1 MHEKTFR
8 YDIQSLRAISVILV
22 IFYHFNFSYQDLPLF
37 SGGFIGVDIF
47 FIISGYVISN
57 LILIELK
64 QKNDF
69 KFSKFIEKRLRR
81 LVPALYFFLF
91 IIFCFGLIF
100 LLPSYLSQLSFD
112 IIFNVLLS
120 SNFYFWDSLQAY
132 GAVLGI
138 DRPLLHTWSL
148 SVEWQFYIFT
158 SILFIF
164 FKNQIMKN
172 FNMCFL
178 VLFFMSIFLNFF
190 ILSNQINFNFY
201 FSGSRYWEF
210 ILGILI
216 RYNESFLT
224 LKVKNILNE
233 KKINFFL
240 FFSIFFIIFFSISY
254 ELLEN
259 KKTFFIIS
267 MFLSSFIILMGNTD
281 TVFLKLFKT
290 NSLVFIGAIS
300 YSLYVWHYP
309 FASFFFAT
317 ENQIYLTNSIK
328 IILLVPL
335 LLISIFSYKYIE
347 VIFRKSDLI
356 STKKFYIYFTLASF
370 MLLFISYISI
380 KNDGYINRVKISQD
394 QKNFII
400 EFNKD
405 RVAPIDQKIEINNSK
420 KNILVLGNS
429 IGGEFFEI
437 LNSNDYF
444 KKRYNIIYSLIQ
456 IRCLENLVEGKTKS
470 NCFRKLEFKK
480 ENDYQNKISYLDDV
494 DIVILKTRWSK
505 KDIKDLPKVI
515 NFLKKKKKKV
525 IIISANPEFS
535 IIEKKQFKPIKK
547 YENYFL
553 INALFQLN
561 TIADKYYLKNYKLPE
576 GKDLLEMEKK
586 YFSKIN
592 WKKLNNIN
600 KSLKDIS
607 LKYDVAYVD
616 DLGTYCEISKNS
628 CEVIFEG
635 KKIHWDNRGHATIL
649 SKPFLSKRF
658 LEYSNIKDH
667 L

>member
-1 MHEKTFR
+1 
-8 YDIQSLRAISVILV
+8 
-22 IFYHFNFSYQDLPLF
+22 
-37 SGGFIGVDIF
+37 
-47 FIISGYVISN
+47 
-57 LILIELK
+57 
-64 QKNDF
+64 
-69 KFSKFIEKRLRR
+69 
-81 LVPALYFFLF
+81 
-91 IIFCFGLIF
+91 
-100 LLPSYLSQLSFD
+100 
-112 IIFNVLLS
+112 
-120 SNFYFWDSLQAY
+120 
-132 GAVLGI
+132 
-138 DRPLLHTWSL
+138 
-148 SVEWQFYIFT
+148 
-158 SILFIF
+158 
-164 FKNQIMKN
+164 MKN